1 MRLTKWEG
9 MDADGPRAVLVKR
22 EGPFAPILQ
31 EALRKLAQYEDME
44 ETALKI
50 KLDPGARMPTRAHDT
65 DAGLD
70 LYAMEDKVIWPDC
83 KVGDGMV
90 FDTGVHIELPP
101 GTFGKIE
108 SKSGLNVNRGIVS
121 HGGVV
126 DEGYTGS
133 IKVKLYNHGPR
144 GYAVRKG
151 DKIAQLI
158 IQPYLAPPLE
168 LVDELE
174 ETERGDNGFGSSG
187 R

>member
-1 MRLTKWEG
+1 M
-9 MDADGPRAVLVKR
+9 
-22 EGPFAPILQ
+22 
-31 EALRKLAQYEDME
+31 
-44 ETALKI
+44 KI

-70 LYAMEDKVIWPDC
+70 LYAMEDKVIWPDF
-83 KVGDGMV
+83 KVGDGAV

-108 SKSGLNVNRGIVS
+108 SKSGLNVKHGVVS

-174 ETERGDNGFGSSG
+174 ATERGEAGFGSTG